1 MIVRKKRCI
10 SLLFILVVIIFR
22 TTQASSQGPPINTE
36 TALLAGFTKAFR
48 TFDQE
53 IDRSSDLP
61 GGMQEDLHIH
71 VVPLMFPYAVT
82 EGKWVVGA
90 AVPYL
95 DKKLDIKGP
104 AGTTSFSENG
114 FGDLRLFTEYAFYI
128 KDEKQK
134 TTRAIVIGGID
145 LPTGSHGS
153 PDLPQGLWNGSG
165 ATNYLMGVAFSYIPA
180 RWGFH
185 SDLIYRI
192 TTEGSGFEFGDTLR
206 YDLALGFRL
215 WPAIYETY
223 PSPQI
228 NIFLE
233 LNGLWEQR
241 SRDFRSDD
249 SKIHDSGGNRIF
261 LSPGIQYIP
270 GRAFLIEASTQV
282 PLVENLNG
290 DQLKTD
296 FQANFGLRWLLF

>member
-1 MIVRKKRCI
+1 MTLRGKRGI
-10 SLLFILVVIIFR
+10 SLAFLLTAVVLGATPAF
-22 TTQASSQGPPINTE
+22 AQGPPINTE
-36 TALLAGFTKAFR
+36 TALLAGFTNAFR

-53 IDRSSDLP
+53 IDRSGDLP
-61 GGMQEDLHIH
+61 GGMRGDLHVH
-71 VVPLMFPYAVT
+71 AVPLMFPYAVT

-95 DKKLDIKGP
+95 DKKLDVKGP

-145 LPTGSHGS
+145 LPTGSHGN

-192 TTEGSGFEFGDTLR
+192 TIEGSGFEFGDTLR
-206 YDLALGFRL
+206 YDVALGYRL
-215 WPAIYETY
+215 WPAIYEVY

-228 NIFLE
+228 NLYFE
-233 LNGLWEQR
+233 LNGLWEQK
-241 SRDFRSDD
+241 SRDISGDGN
-249 SKIHDSGGNRIF
+249 KVPDSGGNRLF

-270 GRAFLIEASTQV
+270 GRAFLIEASVQL

-296 FQANFGLRWLLF
+296 LQANFGFRWLLF